1 MGIRLLNKYIKT
13 NCKNGV
19 NVIKMENLRGK
30 YIAIDTSIYLYRF
43 LQEEVLLENFYLL
56 LSLLKFYNITGIFVF
71 DGKPPEEKYKLI
83 DKRNSVKAEAR
94 EKYKE
99 LEMKINKI
107 NDNDNYNDNDY
118 GKEEKNDIQNE
129 MVELKKKFVKLERYH
144 IEIVK
149 KLITAFG
156 ESYIDAEGEA
166 DQLCA
171 KLVIKKIAYACLSE
185 DMDLFLYGCPRV
197 LRYLSLLN
205 ESMVLYNLSEIL
217 KELEISLNDFRQIC
231 VLSGTD
237 YNDNN
242 IGLDLY
248 KSVEFY
254 KTYKNDEKNNNNIDF
269 YTWIDNNMKGIVNII
284 ELYLINNMF
293 LLDNVNLK
301 QYKINRTLID
311 KDNIKEIMKQDG
323 FIFVN

>member
-13 NCKNGV
+13 NCKKGV
-19 NVIKMENLRGK
+19 NMIKMENLRGK

-107 NDNDNYNDNDY
+107 NNNDY
-118 GKEEKNDIQNE
+118 EREEKNDIQNE

-144 IEIVK
+144 IEIIK

-185 DMDLFLYGCPRV
+185 DMDLFIYGCPRV

-217 KELEISLNDFRQIC
+217 KELEISLSDFRQIC

-237 YNDNN
+237 YNNDNN
-242 IGLDLY
+242 GLDLY

-254 KTYKNDEKNNNNIDF
+254 KSYKNDEKNNNIDF
-269 YTWIDNNMKGIVNII
+269 YTWIDNNMNGIVNII

>member
-19 NVIKMENLRGK
+19 NVIKMEDLRGK

-83 DKRNSVKAEAR
+83 EKRKNVKEEAR
-94 EKYKE
+94 EKYRE
-99 LEMKINKI
+99 LELKMNEI
-107 NDNDNYNDNDY
+107 NDNEYERGEKHALQNDL
-118 GKEEKNDIQNE
+118 
-129 MVELKKKFVKLERYH
+129 VELKKKFVKLERYH
-144 IEIVK
+144 IDIVK
-149 KLITAFG
+149 NLITAFG

-185 DMDLFLYGCPRV
+185 DMDLFLYGCSRV

-205 ESMVLYNLSEIL
+205 ETMVLYNLSEIL
-217 KELEISLNDFRQIC
+217 KELEITLNDFRQIC

-237 YNDNN
+237 YNDNEN
-242 IGLDLY
+242 GIDLY

-254 KTYKNDEKNNNNIDF
+254 KKYRNDENNNNIDF
-269 YTWIDNNMKGIVNII
+269 YTWIDNNMKGFINII
-284 ELYLINNMF
+284 KLYVINNMF

-301 QYKINRTLID
+301 HYKINRTLID

>member
-13 NCKNGV
+13 NCKKGV

-30 YIAIDTSIYLYRF
+30 YIVIDTSIYLYRF

-56 LSLLKFYNITGIFVF
+56 LSLLKYYNITGIFVF

-83 DKRNSVKAEAR
+83 QKRNSVKAGAR

-99 LEMKINKI
+99 LEIKINEI
-107 NDNDNYNDNDY
+107 NDNVYEKE
-118 GKEEKNDIQNE
+118 GKNVIENE

-144 IEIVK
+144 IDSIK

-242 IGLDLY
+242 GLDLY

-254 KTYKNDEKNNNNIDF
+254 KSYKNDEKNNNNIDF

-284 ELYLINNMF
+284 ELYVINNMF

-301 QYKINRTLID
+301 LYKINRTLID

>member
-13 NCKNGV
+13 NCKKGV

-30 YIAIDTSIYLYRF
+30 YIVIDTSIYLYRF

-56 LSLLKFYNITGIFVF
+56 LSLLKYYNITGIFVF

-83 DKRNSVKAEAR
+83 QKRNSVKAEAR

-99 LEMKINKI
+99 LEIKINEI
-107 NDNDNYNDNDY
+107 NDNEYEKE
-118 GKEEKNDIQNE
+118 GKNVIENE

-144 IEIVK
+144 IDSIK

-242 IGLDLY
+242 GLDLY

-254 KTYKNDEKNNNNIDF
+254 KSYKNDEKNNNNNIDF
-269 YTWIDNNMKGIVNII
+269 YTWIDNNMKGTVNII
-284 ELYLINNMF
+284 ELYVINNMF

-301 QYKINRTLID
+301 RYKINRTLID
-311 KDNIKEIMKQDG
+311 KNNIKEIMKQDG

>member
-13 NCKNGV
+13 NCKNGIS
-19 NVIKMENLRGK
+19 VIKMDDLRGK

-83 DKRNSVKAEAR
+83 EKRNSVKAEAR

-107 NDNDNYNDNDY
+107 NDNDYER
-118 GKEEKNDIQNE
+118 EEKNDIQNE

-144 IEIVK
+144 IDSIK

-242 IGLDLY
+242 GLDLY

>member
-56 LSLLKFYNITGIFVF
+56 LSLLKYYNITGIFVF

-83 DKRNSVKAEAR
+83 EKRNSVKEEAR

-99 LEMKINKI
+99 LEMKINEI
-107 NDNDNYNDNDY
+107 NNNEYERED
-118 GKEEKNDIQNE
+118 KNDIQNE

-144 IEIVK
+144 IDSIK

-242 IGLDLY
+242 NGLDLY

-254 KTYKNDEKNNNNIDF
+254 KSYKNDEKNNNIDF
-269 YTWIDNNMKGIVNII
+269 YTWIDNNMNGIVNII

>member
-13 NCKNGV
+13 NCKKGV

-30 YIAIDTSIYLYRF
+30 YIVIDTSIYLYRF

-56 LSLLKFYNITGIFVF
+56 LSLLKYYNITGIFVF

-83 DKRNSVKAEAR
+83 QKRNSVKAEAR

-99 LEMKINKI
+99 LEIKINEI
-107 NDNDNYNDNDY
+107 NNNVYEKE
-118 GKEEKNDIQNE
+118 GKNVIENE

-144 IEIVK
+144 IDSIK

-242 IGLDLY
+242 GLDLY

-254 KTYKNDEKNNNNIDF
+254 KSYKNDEKNNNNIDF

-284 ELYLINNMF
+284 ELYVINNMF

-301 QYKINRTLID
+301 LYKINRTLID

>member
-13 NCKNGV
+13 NCKKGV

-107 NDNDNYNDNDY
+107 NNNDY
-118 GKEEKNDIQNE
+118 EREEKNDIQNE

-144 IEIVK
+144 IEIIK

-197 LRYLSLLN
+197 LRYLS
-205 ESMVLYNLSEIL
+205 
-217 KELEISLNDFRQIC
+217 
-231 VLSGTD
+231 
-237 YNDNN
+237 
-242 IGLDLY
+242 
-248 KSVEFY
+248 
-254 KTYKNDEKNNNNIDF
+254 
-269 YTWIDNNMKGIVNII
+269 
-284 ELYLINNMF
+284 
-293 LLDNVNLK
+293 
-301 QYKINRTLID
+301 
-311 KDNIKEIMKQDG
+311 
-323 FIFVN
+323 

>member
-19 NVIKMENLRGK
+19 SVIKMDDLRGK

-83 DKRNSVKAEAR
+83 EKRNNVKEEAR
-94 EKYKE
+94 EKYRE
-99 LEMKINKI
+99 LELKMNEI
-107 NDNDNYNDNDY
+107 NDTEYE
-118 GKEEKNDIQNE
+118 KEEKNVLQNE

-144 IEIVK
+144 IDSIK

-156 ESYIDAEGEA
+156 ESYIEAEGEA

-185 DMDLFLYGCPRV
+185 DMDMFLYGCPRV

-217 KELEISLNDFRQIC
+217 KELEISLSDFRQIC

-237 YNDNN
+237 YNNDDK
-242 IGLDLY
+242 GLDLY

-254 KTYKNDEKNNNNIDF
+254 KTYKNDEKNNKIDF
-269 YTWIDNNMKGIVNII
+269 YTWLDNNMKGLINII

-301 QYKINRTLID
+301 HYKINRTLIN

>member
-19 NVIKMENLRGK
+19 SVIKMDDLRGK

-83 DKRNSVKAEAR
+83 EKRNNVKEEAR
-94 EKYKE
+94 EKYRE
-99 LEMKINKI
+99 LEVKVNKI
-107 NDNDNYNDNDY
+107 NDNEYE
-118 GKEEKNDIQNE
+118 KEEKNMLQSE

-144 IEIVK
+144 IDSIK

-156 ESYIDAEGEA
+156 ESYIEAEGEA

-171 KLVIKKIAYACLSE
+171 KLVIKKITYACLSE
-185 DMDLFLYGCPRV
+185 DMDMFLYGCPRV

-217 KELEISLNDFRQIC
+217 KELEISLSDFRQIC

-237 YNDNN
+237 YNNDDNS
-242 IGLDLY
+242 LDLY

-254 KTYKNDEKNNNNIDF
+254 KSYKNDEKNNNNIDF
-269 YTWIDNNMKGIVNII
+269 YTWLDNNMKGLINII
-284 ELYLINNMF
+284 ELYVINNMF
-293 LLDNVNLK
+293 LLDNVNLNR
-301 QYKINRTLID
+301 YKINRTLID

>member
-19 NVIKMENLRGK
+19 NVIKMEDLRGK

-83 DKRNSVKAEAR
+83 QKRNNVKEEAR
-94 EKYKE
+94 EKYRE
-99 LEMKINKI
+99 LELKVNKI
-107 NDNDNYNDNDY
+107 NDNEYE
-118 GKEEKNDIQNE
+118 KEEKNVLQNE

-144 IEIVK
+144 IDSIK
-149 KLITAFG
+149 NLITAFG
-156 ESYIDAEGEA
+156 ESYIEAEGEA

-217 KELEISLNDFRQIC
+217 KELEISLSDFRQIC

-237 YNDNN
+237 YNNENN
-242 IGLDLY
+242 GLDLY

-254 KTYKNDEKNNNNIDF
+254 KSYKNDEKNNNIDF
-269 YTWIDNNMKGIVNII
+269 YTWLDNNMKGFINII

-301 QYKINRTLID
+301 RYKINRTLID

>member
-19 NVIKMENLRGK
+19 NVLKMQNLAGK

-56 LSLLKFYNITGIFVF
+56 LSLLKFYNIRGIFVF

-83 DKRNSVKAEAR
+83 EKRNSAKEEAR
-94 EKYKE
+94 EKYRE
-99 LEMKINKI
+99 LQIKI
-107 NDNDNYNDNDY
+107 NDNEYER
-118 GKEEKNDIQNE
+118 EEKNVLQNE
-129 MVELKKKFVKLERYH
+129 MIELKKKFVKLERYH
-144 IEIVK
+144 IEIIK
-149 KLITAFG
+149 RLITAFG
-156 ESYIDAEGEA
+156 ESYIDAEGES

-205 ESMVLYNLSEIL
+205 ETMVLYNLSEIL

-237 YNDNN
+237 YNDNSS
-242 IGLDLY
+242 GLDLY

-254 KTYKNDEKNNNNIDF
+254 KKYKNDENNNIDF
-269 YTWIDNNMKGIVNII
+269 YTWIDNNMNGIVNII
-284 ELYLINNMF
+284 ELYVINNMF
-293 LLDNVNLK
+293 LLDNVSLK
-301 QYKINRTLID
+301 KYKINRNLID
-311 KDNIKEIMKQDG
+311 KDNIKDIMKQDG

>member
-19 NVIKMENLRGK
+19 NVIKMDKLRGK

-56 LSLLKFYNITGIFVF
+56 LSLLKYYNITGIFVF

-83 DKRNSVKAEAR
+83 EKRNSVKAEAR

-107 NDNDNYNDNDY
+107 NDNDYER
-118 GKEEKNDIQNE
+118 EEKNDIQNE

-144 IEIVK
+144 IEIIK

-217 KELEISLNDFRQIC
+217 KELEITLNDFRQIC

-254 KTYKNDEKNNNNIDF
+254 KSYKNDEKKNNNIDF
-269 YTWIDNNMKGIVNII
+269 YTWLDNNMKGIVNII

-293 LLDNVNLK
+293 LLDNINLK
-301 QYKINRTLID
+301 HYKINRTLID

>member
-83 DKRNSVKAEAR
+83 EKRNNVKEEAR
-94 EKYKE
+94 EKYRE
-99 LEMKINKI
+99 LEMKMNEI
-107 NDNDNYNDNDY
+107 NDNEYDR
-118 GKEEKNDIQNE
+118 EEKNVLQNE

-144 IEIVK
+144 VDSIK

-156 ESYIDAEGEA
+156 ESYIEAEGEA

-217 KELEISLNDFRQIC
+217 KELEISLSDFRQIC

-237 YNDNN
+237 YNNDNN
-242 IGLDLY
+242 GLDLY
-248 KSVEFY
+248 KSVDFY
-254 KTYKNDEKNNNNIDF
+254 KSYKNDEKNNNIDF
-269 YTWIDNNMKGIVNII
+269 YTWLDNNMKGFINII

-301 QYKINRTLID
+301 RYKINRTLID

>member
-13 NCKNGV
+13 NCKKGV
-19 NVIKMENLRGK
+19 NMIKMENLRGK

-107 NDNDNYNDNDY
+107 NNNDY
-118 GKEEKNDIQNE
+118 EREEKNDIQNE

-144 IEIVK
+144 IEIIK

-231 VLSGTD
+231 VLSVTD
-237 YNDNN
+237 YNNNN
-242 IGLDLY
+242 IGIDLY

-254 KTYKNDEKNNNNIDF
+254 KSYKNDEKNNNIDF
-269 YTWIDNNMKGIVNII
+269 YTWIDNNMNGIVNII

>member
-19 NVIKMENLRGK
+19 SVIKMENLRGK

-83 DKRNSVKAEAR
+83 EKRNNVKEEAR
-94 EKYKE
+94 EKYRE
-99 LEMKINKI
+99 LEVKINEINEI
-107 NDNDNYNDNDY
+107 NDNEYE
-118 GKEEKNDIQNE
+118 KEEKNVLQNE

-144 IEIVK
+144 IDSIK

-156 ESYIDAEGEA
+156 ESYIEAEGEA

-217 KELEISLNDFRQIC
+217 KELEISLSDFRQIC

-237 YNDNN
+237 YNNDDN
-242 IGLDLY
+242 GLDLY

-254 KTYKNDEKNNNNIDF
+254 KSYKNDEKNNNIDF
-269 YTWIDNNMKGIVNII
+269 YTWLDNNMKGLINII

-301 QYKINRTLID
+301 RYKINRTLID

>member
-19 NVIKMENLRGK
+19 CVIKMEDLRGK

-83 DKRNSVKAEAR
+83 EKRNNVKEEAR
-94 EKYKE
+94 EKYRE
-99 LEMKINKI
+99 LEVKMNEI
-107 NDNDNYNDNDY
+107 NDNEYE
-118 GKEEKNDIQNE
+118 KEEKNVLQNE

-144 IEIVK
+144 IDSIK

-156 ESYIDAEGEA
+156 ESYIEAEGEA

-217 KELEISLNDFRQIC
+217 KELEISLSDFRQIC

-237 YNDNN
+237 YNNDDN
-242 IGLDLY
+242 GLDLY

-254 KTYKNDEKNNNNIDF
+254 KSYKNDEKNNNIDF
-269 YTWIDNNMKGIVNII
+269 YTWLDNNMKGLINII
-284 ELYLINNMF
+284 ELYVINNMF

-301 QYKINRTLID
+301 RYKINRTLID

>member
-19 NVIKMENLRGK
+19 CVIKMEDLRGK

-83 DKRNSVKAEAR
+83 EKRNNVKEEAR

-99 LEMKINKI
+99 LELKMNEI
-107 NDNDNYNDNDY
+107 NDTEYE
-118 GKEEKNDIQNE
+118 KEEKNVLQNE

-144 IEIVK
+144 IDSIK

-156 ESYIDAEGEA
+156 ESYIEAEGEA

-217 KELEISLNDFRQIC
+217 KELEISLSDFRQIC

-237 YNDNN
+237 YNNDDN
-242 IGLDLY
+242 GLDLY

-254 KTYKNDEKNNNNIDF
+254 KSYKNDEKNNNIDF
-269 YTWIDNNMKGIVNII
+269 YTWLDNNMKGLINII

-301 QYKINRTLID
+301 RYKINRTLID

>member
-94 EKYKE
+94 EKYKK

-107 NDNDNYNDNDY
+107 NNNEYE
-118 GKEEKNDIQNE
+118 KEEKNVLQNE
-129 MVELKKKFVKLERYH
+129 MIELKKKFVKLERYH

-237 YNDNN
+237 YNNDDK
-242 IGLDLY
+242 GLDLY

-254 KTYKNDEKNNNNIDF
+254 KTYKNDEKNNNTDF
-269 YTWIDNNMKGIVNII
+269 YTWLDNNMKGLINII

-301 QYKINRTLID
+301 HYKINRTLIN

>member
-83 DKRNSVKAEAR
+83 EKRNSVKEEAR
-94 EKYKE
+94 EKYRE
-99 LEMKINKI
+99 LEMKMNEI
-107 NDNDNYNDNDY
+107 NDNEYDR
-118 GKEEKNDIQNE
+118 EEKNVLQNE
-129 MVELKKKFVKLERYH
+129 MVELKKKFIKLERYH
-144 IEIVK
+144 VDSIK

-156 ESYIDAEGEA
+156 ESYIEAEGEA

-237 YNDNN
+237 YNNDNN
-242 IGLDLY
+242 GLDLY

-254 KTYKNDEKNNNNIDF
+254 KTYKNDEKNNNIDF
-269 YTWIDNNMKGIVNII
+269 YTWLDNNMKGLINII

-301 QYKINRTLID
+301 RYKINRTLID

>member
-19 NVIKMENLRGK
+19 NIIKMEDLKGK

-43 LQEEVLLENFYLL
+43 LQEEALLENFYLL
-56 LSLLKFYNITGIFVF
+56 LSLLKFYNIIGIFVF

-83 DKRNSVKAEAR
+83 EKRNILKEEAR
-94 EKYKE
+94 EKYRK
-99 LEMKINKI
+99 LEMKISKI
-107 NDNDNYNDNDY
+107 NDDKY
-118 GKEEKNDIQNE
+118 KIEQKNVLENE
-129 MVELKKKFVKLERYH
+129 MSELKKKFVKLEKYH
-144 IEIVK
+144 IGIIK

-156 ESYIDAEGEA
+156 ENYIEAEGEA

-171 KLVIKKIAYACLSE
+171 KLVIKKVAYACLSE

-205 ESMVLYNLSEIL
+205 ESIVMYNLKEIL
-217 KELEISLNDFRQIC
+217 KDLEISLNDLRQIC

-237 YNDNN
+237 YNINKNN
-242 IGLDLY
+242 LDIY

-254 KTYKNDEKNNNNIDF
+254 RNYKNDIKNNNNIDF
-269 YTWIDNNMKGIVNII
+269 YTWIDNNMKLSINII
-284 ELYLINNMF
+284 ELYIINNMF
-293 LLDNVNLK
+293 LLDNLSLK
-301 QYKINRTLID
+301 EYKINKSLID

-323 FIFVN
+323 FIFIN

>member
-19 NVIKMENLRGK
+19 NVIKMEDLRGK

-83 DKRNSVKAEAR
+83 QKRNNVKEEAR
-94 EKYKE
+94 EKYRE
-99 LEMKINKI
+99 LELKVNEI
-107 NDNDNYNDNDY
+107 NDNEYER
-118 GKEEKNDIQNE
+118 EEKNVLQNE

-144 IEIVK
+144 IDSIK

-156 ESYIDAEGEA
+156 ESYIEAEGEA

-217 KELEISLNDFRQIC
+217 KELEISLSDFRQIC

-237 YNDNN
+237 YNNEN

-254 KTYKNDEKNNNNIDF
+254 KSYKNDEKNNNIDF
-269 YTWIDNNMKGIVNII
+269 YTWLDNNMKGLINII

-301 QYKINRTLID
+301 HYKINRTLID

>member
-13 NCKNGV
+13 NCKKGV

-107 NDNDNYNDNDY
+107 NNNDY
-118 GKEEKNDIQNE
+118 EREEKNDILNE

-144 IEIVK
+144 IEIIK

-237 YNDNN
+237 YNNNNN
-242 IGLDLY
+242 IGIDLY

-254 KTYKNDEKNNNNIDF
+254 KSYKNDEKNNNIDF
-269 YTWIDNNMKGIVNII
+269 YTWIDNNMNGIVNII

>member
-19 NVIKMENLRGK
+19 SVIKMEDLRGK

-83 DKRNSVKAEAR
+83 EKRKNVKEEAR
-94 EKYKE
+94 EKYRE
-99 LEMKINKI
+99 LELKMNEI
-107 NDNDNYNDNDY
+107 NDNEYERGEKHALQNDL
-118 GKEEKNDIQNE
+118 
-129 MVELKKKFVKLERYH
+129 VELKKKFVKLERYH
-144 IEIVK
+144 IDSIK

-217 KELEISLNDFRQIC
+217 KELKISLSDFRQIC

-237 YNDNN
+237 YNNDKN
-242 IGLDLY
+242 GLDLY

-254 KTYKNDEKNNNNIDF
+254 KTYKNDEGNNYIDF
-269 YTWIDNNMKGIVNII
+269 YTWLDNNMKGFINII
-284 ELYLINNMF
+284 ELYIINNMF

-301 QYKINRTLID
+301 HYKINRTLID
-311 KDNIKEIMKQDG
+311 KDNIKKIMKQDG

>member
-13 NCKNGV
+13 NCKKGV

-30 YIAIDTSIYLYRF
+30 YIVIDTSIYLYRF

-56 LSLLKFYNITGIFVF
+56 LSLLKYYNITGIFVF

-83 DKRNSVKAEAR
+83 QKRNSVKAGAR

-99 LEMKINKI
+99 LEIKINEE
-107 NDNDNYNDNDY
+107 NDNVYEKE
-118 GKEEKNDIQNE
+118 GKNVIENE

-144 IEIVK
+144 IDSIK

-242 IGLDLY
+242 GIDLY

-254 KTYKNDEKNNNNIDF
+254 KSYKNDEKNNNNIDF

-284 ELYLINNMF
+284 ELYVINNMF

-301 QYKINRTLID
+301 LYKINRTLID

>member
-19 NVIKMENLRGK
+19 SVIKMEDLRGK

-56 LSLLKFYNITGIFVF
+56 LSLFKFYNITGIFVF

-83 DKRNSVKAEAR
+83 EKRNNVKEEAR
-94 EKYKE
+94 EKYRE
-99 LEMKINKI
+99 LEVKMNEI
-107 NDNDNYNDNDY
+107 NDNEYE
-118 GKEEKNDIQNE
+118 KEEKNALQNK

-144 IEIVK
+144 IDSIK

-156 ESYIDAEGEA
+156 ESYIEAEGEA

-217 KELEISLNDFRQIC
+217 KELEVSLNDFRQIC

-237 YNDNN
+237 YNNDDNS
-242 IGLDLY
+242 LDLY

-254 KTYKNDEKNNNNIDF
+254 KSYKNDEKNNNNIDF
-269 YTWIDNNMKGIVNII
+269 YTWLDNNMKGLINII
-284 ELYLINNMF
+284 ELYVINNMF

-301 QYKINRTLID
+301 RYKINRTLID

>member
-19 NVIKMENLRGK
+19 NMIKMENLRGK

-83 DKRNSVKAEAR
+83 EKRNNVKEEAR
-94 EKYKE
+94 EKYRE

-107 NDNDNYNDNDY
+107 NDNEYER
-118 GKEEKNDIQNE
+118 EEKNDIQNE

-144 IEIVK
+144 IEIIK

-237 YNDNN
+237 YNNNNN
-242 IGLDLY
+242 IGIDLY

-254 KTYKNDEKNNNNIDF
+254 KSYKNDEKNNNIDF
-269 YTWIDNNMKGIVNII
+269 YTWIDNNMNGIVNII

>member
-1 MGIRLLNKYIKT
+1 
-13 NCKNGV
+13 
-19 NVIKMENLRGK
+19 MENLRGK

-83 DKRNSVKAEAR
+83 KKRNSVKAEAR

-107 NDNDNYNDNDY
+107 NDNDYER
-118 GKEEKNDIQNE
+118 EEKNDIQNE

-144 IEIVK
+144 IDSIK

-217 KELEISLNDFRQIC
+217 KELKISLNDFRQIC

>member
-13 NCKNGV
+13 NCKKGV
-19 NVIKMENLRGK
+19 NMIKMENLRGK

-107 NDNDNYNDNDY
+107 NNNDY
-118 GKEEKNDIQNE
+118 EREEKNDIQNE

-144 IEIVK
+144 IEIIK

-156 ESYIDAEGEA
+156 ECYIDAEGEA

-254 KTYKNDEKNNNNIDF
+254 KTYKNDEKNNNIDF
-269 YTWIDNNMKGIVNII
+269 YTWIDNNMNGIVNII

>member
-19 NVIKMENLRGK
+19 SVIKMEDLRGK

-83 DKRNSVKAEAR
+83 EKRNNVKEAAR
-94 EKYKE
+94 EKYRE
-99 LEMKINKI
+99 LEVKMNEIN
-107 NDNDNYNDNDY
+107 NNEYER
-118 GKEEKNDIQNE
+118 EEKNVLQNE

-144 IEIVK
+144 IDSIK

-156 ESYIDAEGEA
+156 ESYIEAEGEA

-217 KELEISLNDFRQIC
+217 KELEISLSDFRQIC

-237 YNDNN
+237 YNNDDNS
-242 IGLDLY
+242 LDLY

-254 KTYKNDEKNNNNIDF
+254 KSYKNDEKNNNIDF
-269 YTWIDNNMKGIVNII
+269 YTWLDNNMKGLINII
-284 ELYLINNMF
+284 ELYVINNMF

-301 QYKINRTLID
+301 RYKINRTLID

>member
-13 NCKNGV
+13 NCKKGV

-83 DKRNSVKAEAR
+83 KKRNSVKAEAR

-107 NDNDNYNDNDY
+107 NDNDYER
-118 GKEEKNDIQNE
+118 EEKNDIQNE

-144 IEIVK
+144 IDSIK

-166 DQLCA
+166 EQLCA

-217 KELEISLNDFRQIC
+217 KELKISLNDFRQIC

-254 KTYKNDEKNNNNIDF
+254 KSYKNDEKNNNIDF
-269 YTWIDNNMKGIVNII
+269 YTWIDNNMNGIVNII

>member
-13 NCKNGV
+13 NCKNGIS
-19 NVIKMENLRGK
+19 VIKMENLRGK

-56 LSLLKFYNITGIFVF
+56 LSLLKFYNIKGIFVF

-83 DKRNSVKAEAR
+83 EKRNYVKKEAR
-94 EKYKE
+94 EKYRE
-99 LEMKINKI
+99 LELKVNEIN
-107 NDNDNYNDNDY
+107 NNHDES
-118 GKEEKNDIQNE
+118 GEKNILQNE

-144 IEIVK
+144 IDSIK

-156 ESYIDAEGEA
+156 ESYIEAESEA
-166 DQLCA
+166 EQLCA

-185 DMDLFLYGCPRV
+185 DMDLFLYGCPKV

-217 KELEISLNDFRQIC
+217 KELEISLSDFRQIC

-237 YNDNN
+237 YNENVK
-242 IGLDLY
+242 GLDLY

-254 KTYKNDEKNNNNIDF
+254 KTYKNDEKNNNIDF
-269 YTWIDNNMKGIVNII
+269 YTWLDNNMKGIINII
-284 ELYLINNMF
+284 ELYVINNMF
-293 LLDNVNLK
+293 LLNNVNLK
-301 QYKINRTLID
+301 RYKINRSLID

>member
-13 NCKNGV
+13 NCKKGV

-30 YIAIDTSIYLYRF
+30 YIVIDTSIYLYRF

-56 LSLLKFYNITGIFVF
+56 LSLLKYYNITGIFVF

-83 DKRNSVKAEAR
+83 QKRNSVKAEAR

-99 LEMKINKI
+99 LEIKI
-107 NDNDNYNDNDY
+107 NDNEYEKE
-118 GKEEKNDIQNE
+118 GKNVIENE

-144 IEIVK
+144 IDSIK

-242 IGLDLY
+242 NGLDLY

-254 KTYKNDEKNNNNIDF
+254 KSYKNDEKNNNNIDF

-284 ELYLINNMF
+284 ELYVINNMF

-301 QYKINRTLID
+301 RYKINRTLID
-311 KDNIKEIMKQDG
+311 KNNIKEIMKQDG

>member
-19 NVIKMENLRGK
+19 SVIKMENLRGK

-83 DKRNSVKAEAR
+83 DKRNIVKAEAR
-94 EKYKE
+94 KKYKE
-99 LEMKINKI
+99 LEMKIN
-107 NDNDNYNDNDY
+107 DNDY
-118 GKEEKNDIQNE
+118 EREEKNDIQNE

-144 IEIVK
+144 IDSIK

-156 ESYIDAEGEA
+156 ECYIDAEGEA

>member
-19 NVIKMENLRGK
+19 SVIKMEDLRGK

-99 LEMKINKI
+99 LEIKINKI
-107 NDNDNYNDNDY
+107 NDNDYER
-118 GKEEKNDIQNE
+118 EEKNEIQNE
-129 MVELKKKFVKLERYH
+129 MIELKKKFVKLERYH

-254 KTYKNDEKNNNNIDF
+254 KTYKNDEKNNNIDF

-284 ELYLINNMF
+284 ELYVINNMF

>member
-19 NVIKMENLRGK
+19 SVIKMEDLRGK

-83 DKRNSVKAEAR
+83 EKRKNVKEEAR
-94 EKYKE
+94 EKYRE
-99 LEMKINKI
+99 LELKVNEI
-107 NDNDNYNDNDY
+107 NDNEYE
-118 GKEEKNDIQNE
+118 KEEKNVLQNE

-144 IEIVK
+144 IDSIK

-156 ESYIDAEGEA
+156 ESYIEAEGEA
-166 DQLCA
+166 EQLCA

-217 KELEISLNDFRQIC
+217 KELEISLSDFRQIC

-237 YNDNN
+237 YNNEDN
-242 IGLDLY
+242 GLDLY

-254 KTYKNDEKNNNNIDF
+254 KSYKNDEKNNNIDF
-269 YTWIDNNMKGIVNII
+269 YTWLDNNMKGLINII

-301 QYKINRTLID
+301 RYKINRTLID

>member
-19 NVIKMENLRGK
+19 SVIKMEDLRGK

-56 LSLLKFYNITGIFVF
+56 LSLFKFYNITGIFVF

-83 DKRNSVKAEAR
+83 EKRNNVKEEAR
-94 EKYKE
+94 EKYRE
-99 LEMKINKI
+99 LEVKMNEI
-107 NDNDNYNDNDY
+107 NDNEYE
-118 GKEEKNDIQNE
+118 KEEKNVLQNE

-144 IEIVK
+144 IDSIK

-156 ESYIDAEGEA
+156 ESYIEAEGEA
-166 DQLCA
+166 EQLCA

-217 KELEISLNDFRQIC
+217 KELEISLSDFRQIC

-237 YNDNN
+237 YNNEDN
-242 IGLDLY
+242 GLDLY

-254 KTYKNDEKNNNNIDF
+254 KSYKNDEKNNNIDF
-269 YTWIDNNMKGIVNII
+269 YTWLDNNMKGLINII

-301 QYKINRTLID
+301 RYKINRTLID

>member
-13 NCKNGV
+13 NCKKGV
-19 NVIKMENLRGK
+19 NMIKMENLRGK

-107 NDNDNYNDNDY
+107 NDNDYER
-118 GKEEKNDIQNE
+118 EEKNDIQNE

-144 IEIVK
+144 IEIIK

-237 YNDNN
+237 YNNNN
-242 IGLDLY
+242 IGIDLY

-254 KTYKNDEKNNNNIDF
+254 KSYKNDEKNNNIDF